1 MELALW
7 IVVGA
12 LVLWNFYL
20 HGKVKEKSIAA
31 KTQQI
36 LRDWKLGKSDSWT
49 AEFKKLSGEDL
60 KGEKVIHR
68 VVKATQRN
76 YGDWTDWVCSCK
88 HYQSSL
94 TSQFE
99 RDIQIHR
106 KVQANV
112 GK

>member
-36 LRDWKLGKSDSWT
+36 LRDWQLSRRKTWE
-49 AEFKKLSGEDL
+49 AEFNGGQSIESCHLVS
-60 KGEKVIHR
+60 VIQTDHGR
-68 VVKATQRN
+68 
-76 YGDWTDWVCSCK
+76 WSDWVCSCGQK
-88 HYQSSL
+88 THCF
-94 TSQFE
+94 TSEVNRKF
-99 RDIQIHR
+99 RIH
-106 KVQANV
+106 KNIMKMVA
-112 GK
+112 K

>member
-36 LRDWKLGKSDSWT
+36 LRDWKLGKKEAWE
-49 AEFKKLSGEDL
+49 AEFNGGQSIESCK
-60 KGEKVIHR
+60 I
-68 VVKATQRN
+68 VKAKQEHG
-76 YGDWTDWVCSCK
+76 GDWTLWTCSCG
-88 HYQSSL
+88 Q
-94 TSQFE
+94 TSYVPTNTVAQRFRE
-99 RDIQIHR
+99 HINIM
-106 KVQANV
+106 KMVA
-112 GK
+112 K